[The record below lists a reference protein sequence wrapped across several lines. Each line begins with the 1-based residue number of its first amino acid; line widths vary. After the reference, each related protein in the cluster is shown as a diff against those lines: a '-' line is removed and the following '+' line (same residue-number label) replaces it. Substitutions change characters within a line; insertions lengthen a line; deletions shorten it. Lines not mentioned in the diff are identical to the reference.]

1 MQAHFTTNDI
11 ISIFGKQNLPP
22 EWECRGVSTDT
33 RAIQPGQLFVA
44 LRGEQ
49 FDGHNFLLQAIE
61 KGAVGVLVASD
72 ADVSTLSVPAIKVD
86 DTLVGLGALGEYHR
100 RRFSL
105 PVIAIA
111 GAAGKTT
118 TKEMTA
124 HICRSV
130 APTLATQGNLNN
142 RIGVPLTLLQLTAE
156 HQFAVIEIGTNE
168 PGEIEV
174 LAQMV
179 APTHGIITNIGK
191 EHLEKL
197 GDMDGV
203 EREETALFRYLQAHH
218 GIALINT
225 DDERLE
231 KYLHTT
237 DLETVGYGTRHKNNT
252 VQGKISYDDEGNV
265 ILAVQVVCE
274 RGAAYL
280 QCVGYVSGFNAL
292 AAIALSL
299 QVGISLQTA
308 LISISSYIPTTAA
321 GGYGRMVVE
330 KLDGGI
336 TLLND
341 CYNANPTSMYTAL
354 NTLAELPSQGKKIA
368 VLGDMFEL
376 GGSSLEEHYA
386 LLKKIIDIEDIHEV
400 IIIGE
405 NMTKAYNTL
414 ASGGKDKIILAYAP
428 ESITTLLH
436 KALKQGDVILVKGSR
451 GMKME
456 RIVAG
461 LYSETPRRI

>member
-1 MQAHFTTNDI
+1 MQAHFTTGDI
-11 ISIFGKQNLPP
+11 TLLFGEQHLPTD
-22 EWECRGVSTDT
+22 WQCKGVSTDT

-49 FDGHNFLLQAIE
+49 FDGHNFLAQAIE
-61 KGAVGVLVASD
+61 KGAVGVLVARD
-72 ADVSTLSVPAIKVD
+72 ADIGTLSVPAIRVD
-86 DTLVGLGALGEYHR
+86 DTLVGLGALGAFHR

-124 HICRSV
+124 HICRLA

-142 RIGVPLTLLQLTAE
+142 RIGVPLTLLQLTPE

-168 PGEIEV
+168 PGEIEI
-174 LAQMV
+174 LAEIV
-179 APTHGIITNIGK
+179 SPTHGLITNIGK

-203 EREETALFRYLQAHH
+203 EREETALFRYLQAHN

-231 KYLHTT
+231 KYLHTEG
-237 DLETVGYGTRHKNNT
+237 LETVGYGTRHKNNT
-252 VQGKISYDDEGNV
+252 VSGKISYDDEGNV
-265 ILAVQVVCE
+265 ILAVQVICE

-292 AAIALSL
+292 AAITVAV
-299 QVGISLQTA
+299 QVGIPLQTA
-308 LISISSYIPTTAA
+308 LTAIASFSPTTAA

-354 NTLAELPSQGKKIA
+354 STLADLPSQGKKIA

-386 LLKKIIDIEDIHEV
+386 LLKKLIDTPDIHEV
-400 IIIGE
+400 LIIGE

-414 ASGGKDKIILAYAP
+414 ASGGKDKIILAYSA

-436 KALKQGDVILVKGSR
+436 KALKQGDIILVKGSR

-461 LYSETPRRI
+461 LYSETPRRN